1 MPYRRLPNT
10 NRARLRALSEV
21 VTVGRRYDDAYDL
34 AFPYTMLEQASLL
47 LPSYRRKVSEYE
59 QSRSRQSENSR
70 GCSTESKMAR
80 MYVSHFIQVLN
91 MCVQRGEIKPETKA
105 LYGLEPDNYTVPDIA
120 SDENLSIWGKKIIE
134 GENQRKMQGGIP
146 IYNPP
151 ITKVCVYFDQ
161 FMDKY
166 SNQRI
171 LQENTSRTSKSIN
184 EMNNEVDNL
193 LLNIWN
199 EIEKSFS
206 NLEEEER
213 LKRCCEYGIV
223 YYYRKGERPEMGKV
237 QTENV

>member
-10 NRARLRALSEV
+10 NRARLRALTEV
-21 VTVGRRYDDAYDL
+21 VNVGRKYDDLYDL
-34 AFPYTMLEQASLL
+34 AFPYSMLEQASML
-47 LPSYRRKVSEYE
+47 LPKYRRKVSEYE
-59 QSRSRQSENSR
+59 QSRSRQSENSQ
-70 GCSTESKMAR
+70 GCSTEAKMAR

-91 MCVQRGEIKPETKA
+91 MCVQRGEIKAETKA
-105 LYGLEPDNYTVPDIA
+105 LYGLDPDNYTVPDIA

-134 GENQRKMQGGIP
+134 GENQRKLQGGVP

-151 ITKVCVYFDQ
+151 ITKVNVYYDQ

-184 EMNNEVDNL
+184 EMNDEVNAL
-193 LLNIWN
+193 LLEIWN
-199 EIEKSFS
+199 EIEKNFS
-206 NLEEEER
+206 TLPEKEK

-223 YYYRKGERPEMGKV
+223 YYYRKGESPEMGKV
-237 QTENV
+237 EIKAD